1 MNNYLI
7 IILIIIFF
15 LLFNKKTNPKNEE
28 FGIST
33 VKSDFHYKELKKRN
47 LKVIGKKIINT
58 ENNKIV
64 YHSKINNPESAR
76 ISNDKSITS
85 RILQINNIPIPN
97 YVSFNIKENSLKDL
111 EKSIINKKLNYP
123 LVLKPTSGQ
132 QGKGVILDIRNFN
145 ELKKNINK
153 LSKTLL
159 KKNNRSIIDT
169 TKFIIEEQK
178 QGNSFRIY
186 IIYDKILDIYTTEKS
201 SVIGTGK
208 HNVLQLINIFNKKA
222 DNKTVF
228 PIKYDKRLILSQISL
243 KSIVPKNK
251 KIIVSNIATRRN
263 GGKISKVELKNVHPD
278 NIKMFKKAQK
288 VLGLTKSG
296 IDYITNDISISWKKG
311 NGFVNE
317 VNDGPAFEGH
327 LTVNKNNKKR
337 FYDRLA
343 KILKSK
349 K

>member
-15 LLFNKKTNPKNEE
+15 LLINNKTNPKNEE
-28 FGIST
+28 FGIIN
-33 VKSDFHYKELKKRN
+33 VKSDYHNKELKKRN
-47 LKVIGKKIINT
+47 FKIVDKKIINT

-76 ISNDKSITS
+76 IANDKSITS

-97 YVSFNIKENSLKDL
+97 YVSFNIKENSFKELK
-111 EKSIINKKLNYP
+111 KSIINKKINYP

-145 ELKKNINK
+145 ELKKNIIK
-153 LSKTLL
+153 LSKL
-159 KKNNRSIIDT
+159 KIIKNNKKVNT
-169 TKFIIEEQK
+169 NTCIIEEQK
-178 QGNSFRIY
+178 QGNSFRIF
-186 IIYDKILDIYTTEKS
+186 IINNKILDIYTTEKS

-208 HNVLQLINIFNKKA
+208 HNVLQLININNKKA

-263 GGKISKVELKNVHPD
+263 GGKISKIELKNVHPD
-278 NIKMFKKAQK
+278 NIKMFKKVQK
-288 VLGLTKSG
+288 VIGLTRSG

-317 VNDGPAFEGH
+317 VNDQPAIDGH
-327 LTVNKNNKKR
+327 LTVNKNNKKK

-343 KILKSK
+343 KILKNNN
-349 K
+349 